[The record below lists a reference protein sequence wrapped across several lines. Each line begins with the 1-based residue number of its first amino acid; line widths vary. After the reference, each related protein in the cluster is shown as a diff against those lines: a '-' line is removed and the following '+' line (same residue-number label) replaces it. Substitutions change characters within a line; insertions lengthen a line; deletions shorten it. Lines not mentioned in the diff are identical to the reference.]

1 MSKTN
6 TNKKAKTKSI
16 KPKLMK
22 TVKYKPTIQ
31 NTNKYKPA
39 GPLILI
45 FGT

>member
-22 TVKYKPTIQ
+22 TVKYKPIQ
-31 NTNKYKPA
+31 NTNKYKPV